1 MLRRGSDQQG
11 KCPRTRMLTGSTET
25 SPWWNTQVSPPLR
38 SLSTP
43 QSDGVWLGAGR
54 FLPRHSGDLEVK
66 PIPQCCHWANAI
78 SGEHKDMEDVTEDTQ
93 LPAPDVCGCPQVCLT
108 LHLGLAVLPG
118 VEVEQLLSGALP
130 FLLLENSQAGC
141 FCPREHRPAAPAG
154 DLHPALLIRDSLLL
168 LGLSL
173 LLYGRSC

>member
-1 MLRRGSDQQG
+1 
-11 KCPRTRMLTGSTET
+11 MLTGSTET
-25 SPWWNTQVSPPLR
+25 SPWWNTQVPPPLR

-93 LPAPDVCGCPQVCLT
+93 LPAPDVWVPSGVSYAPSWS
-108 LHLGLAVLPG
+108 LG
-118 VEVEQLLSGALP
+118 
-130 FLLLENSQAGC
+130 
-141 FCPREHRPAAPAG
+141 AA
-154 DLHPALLIRDSLLL
+154 RR
-168 LGLSL
+168 
-173 LLYGRSC
+173 RS